1 VHPRWRHG
9 WKRCVWPQVGK
20 LNTAVA
26 RRVIKKVVH
35 ISGKILQLSVDS
47 WRLWDYI
54 EAVKCPEFVMCMTK
68 TESKILNDKR
78 ALKRLEATTT
88 AQTNS
93 TEDMVSGD
101 GETSD
106 DVEWTDVIETKYFY
120 ACW

>member
-1 VHPRWRHG
+1 
-9 WKRCVWPQVGK
+9 
-20 LNTAVA
+20 
-26 RRVIKKVVH
+26 
-35 ISGKILQLSVDS
+35 
-47 WRLWDYI
+47 
-54 EAVKCPEFVMCMTK
+54 MCMTK

-101 GETSD
+101 GDTSD